1 MFIDIPLVRDH
12 FGQHYYICGS
22 ADAPPPSVRA
32 KEFYDEF
39 MARQFLIDLDAPYG
53 LWNELVCRHDVSG
66 FHQGHLFQSTE
77 DSMAQLLVNRHLMAY
92 PVISPR
98 KLDEY
103 TRSTTFPKDTRS
115 VWQIQPINVPPKS
128 LRPGKGFKSEE
139 DALAFLKA
147 LSPTSA
153 QIKVMA
159 KMAELF
165 HHREGDLAPI
175 AKAIARGQLRVVEL
189 PVQPARKAQKDSGP
203 PDEPII
209 TGREASLGPHE
220 EAGYVPDEPSQPQPP
235 QSLEACEQRL
245 YEARERLKSEGYQ
258 PKYSDEA
265 LLAQAQTGQLDDRFV
280 VRFTQTRYAADN
292 YYLGPAQ
299 ADGSIRYWST
309 TFNQLENADTDPET
323 ICAVLGINDYNPD
336 NDYTLVVVD
345 TQAKGAGESVTLI
358 PTHQELGKFA
368 ANEIEGLD
376 PERVKEVMTPEYNEE
391 YAVHMG
397 KFKQGGLSIEDP
409 KDISDYADAKLTSAD
424 DKARFKTRAQIQRR
438 LGANEEFTGNGTTKN
453 LLDNNSQYGVV
464 ETFTYDKNP
473 QTLAKLEASGSAKR
487 IAAKPL

>member
-12 FGQHYYICGS
+12 FGQHYYICGL

-32 KEFYDEF
+32 EKFCDELI
-39 MARQFLIDLDAPYG
+39 ARQFVKDLDAPYG

-66 FHQGHLFQSTE
+66 LHQGHLFQSTE
-77 DSMAQLLVNRHLMAY
+77 DSVAQLLVNRHLMAY
-92 PVISPR
+92 PVISPS

-159 KMAELF
+159 KMIELF

-175 AKAIARGQLRVVEL
+175 AKALARGHLRVVEL
-189 PVQPARKAQKDSGP
+189 PVQPARKAQTNSGP

-220 EAGYVPDEPSQPQPP
+220 EAGYVPDEPPQPQSP

-245 YEARERLKSEGYQ
+245 DEARERLKNEGYQ
-258 PKYSDEA
+258 PKYSDKA

-280 VRFTQTRYAADN
+280 VRFTETCYATDDH
-292 YYLGPAQ
+292 YLGPA

-323 ICAVLGINDYNPD
+323 ICAVLGINDYNSD

-368 ANEIEGLD
+368 AKEVKGLD

-397 KFKQGGLSIEDP
+397 EFKARG
-409 KDISDYADAKLTSAD
+409 SDVNDDEEVYRYADEKLTSAD
-424 DKARFKTRAQIQRR
+424 DNARFKTRARMQQE

-453 LLDNNSQYGVV
+453 LLDNSSQYGVV